1 MTSTRLIVAGLRHY
15 WRTNLAVVAGV
26 AIAVAV
32 LAGALLVGDSVRG
45 SLRDL
50 VLQRLG
56 RVDRIVVSTGF
67 FREALAGEI
76 QEDPVFR
83 SSFSG
88 ICPILS
94 VPGVVTDQSSGR
106 RVSRVQ
112 IYGVDDRFWQFNGV
126 AEQKGPDPRGVLI
139 SRALAAEIGAG
150 PDSNLVVRIE
160 RPSAIPIE
168 SLHARKDET
177 SGSLRLTVRGVLAP
191 RSLGDF
197 SLRPQQGDVRAA
209 FVPLRQLQREIER
222 PAMVN
227 AMLVADAANRAG
239 SASQDGL
246 ETLLKTHEHLDDV
259 GLTER
264 LLEAQNVVSIESPAG
279 LIDSRRAAV
288 VDEIAKRS
296 GSRAQPVLTYLA
308 NTIRNGDRQVPYSLV
323 SAMDLKAIAP
333 SLVMPAGGASP
344 IVINDWTAR
353 DLGVKIGDPLTLE
366 YYVWEDPGVLRT
378 KSAEFRIAAVVP
390 IAGAAADRDL
400 APVYPGIT
408 AAQDFADWDPP
419 FPIDLRRVRP
429 QDETYWKTY
438 RTTPKAFIA
447 FEDGRQLWQS
457 RFGDRTSIRIP
468 PVRVGLSEMGIGKS
482 IARSVDPLAFGFSIQ
497 PVRAD
502 GLAASTGS
510 TDFGEYFAYFS
521 FFLVASAILLAVL
534 FFRLSVEQRAQE
546 VGLLRAVGFAPSRVR
561 SLFVI
566 EGLLLAIVGSAVGTA
581 GAVAYGAAMM
591 AGLRTWWS
599 GAVGT
604 TALRLHV
611 QPVSLAA
618 GAAGAV
624 LAAMVCIWWTLRHLS
639 RFSERSLL
647 AGSIRIEEQP
657 MSGGKRSR
665 VWLVSAGIAV
675 LGAAGL
681 LAASFANAT
690 DRAGA
695 FFGAGTLLLVGSLC
709 LLTDR
714 LRRAGGHPITGT
726 GPLPLARL
734 GGRNTSE
741 RPGRSILAIAVI
753 ASATFILIAVDAF
766 HRAPVVAG
774 DRHSGTG
781 GYALLVDLLLPLAH
795 DPNQDAGREALG
807 LTGDRQVSIAPF
819 RVRPGDEASCL
830 NLYAPT
836 SPRIFGVSRRFAE
849 QGRFTFAGSIASTDA
864 ARANPWLLLFGT
876 PDNAPVPVIADANS
890 MTYVLHKSLGDEI
903 VVANGDQSIRLKIV
917 AALSDSIFQGEL
929 LMADDRFMRLFPEQ
943 QGYRFLLVE
952 TDPGDAARLT
962 SSIETS
968 AGDLGAD
975 ASLTIERLA
984 SFHTV
989 ENTYLSTFQTLGGL
1003 GLLIGTFGLA
1013 AVVLR
1018 NVLERRRELALLRA
1032 VGYRP
1037 VHVFTVVL
1045 AENLMLL
1052 VTGLVIGTVCALVA
1066 IAPAATERGAHLGL
1080 TGQSWLLL
1088 LAVLAAGLVSSLIAT
1103 RAALSVNVV
1112 GTLRSE

>member
-76 QEDPVFR
+76 QQDPAFA
-83 SSFSG
+83 SSFAG
-88 ICPILS
+88 ICPILV

-106 RVSRVQ
+106 RASRVQ
-112 IYGVDDRFWQFNGV
+112 IYGVDDRFWQFPGL
-126 AEQKGPDPRGVLI
+126 AGQKAPDPRGLLI
-139 SRALAAEIGAG
+139 SRALAAEIGAAAG
-150 PDSNLVVRIE
+150 ATVMVRIE

-168 SLHARKDET
+168 SLHARKDEV
-177 SGSLRLTVRGVLAP
+177 SGSLRLAVRGVLAAE
-191 RSLGDF
+191 SLGDF

-209 FVPLRQLQREIER
+209 FVPMRELQREIER

-227 AMLVADAANRAG
+227 TMLVADVAG
-239 SASQDGL
+239 RPSPPQTGL
-246 ETLLKTHEHLDDV
+246 EALLKKHEHLEDV

-264 LLEAQNVVSIESPAG
+264 LLDAQNVVSIESPAG
-279 LIDSRRAAV
+279 LIDARRATV
-288 VDEIAKRS
+288 VDEVARRS
-296 GSRAQPVLTYLA
+296 GSSAHPVMTYLA
-308 NTIRNGDRQVPYSLV
+308 NTIRSGGHQVPYSLV
-323 SAMDLKAIAP
+323 TAMDLKAIAP
-333 SLVMPAGGASP
+333 SLVMPARGGSP
-344 IVINDWTAR
+344 VVINDWTAR
-353 DLGVKIGDPLTLE
+353 DLGVKVGDPLTLE

-378 KSAEFRIAAVVP
+378 KSADFTIAAVVP

-408 AAQDFADWDPP
+408 AAADFADWDPP

-429 QDETYWKTY
+429 QDEAYWKTY

-447 FEDGRQLWQS
+447 FEDGRTLWQS
-457 RFGDRTSIRIP
+457 RFGDRTSMRIP
-468 PVRVGLSEMGIGKS
+468 PVRVGLNEMGIGTG

-497 PVRAD
+497 PVRAE
-502 GLAASTGS
+502 GLSASAGS

-534 FFRLSVEQRAQE
+534 FFRLSIEQRARE
-546 VGLLRAVGFAPSRVR
+546 VGLLRAVGFAAWRVR
-561 SLFVI
+561 GLFAT
-566 EGLLLAIVGSAVGTA
+566 EGLLLALVGSAIGAA

-611 QPVSLAA
+611 QPVSLV
-618 GAAGAV
+618 AGAV
-624 LAAMVCIWWTLRHLS
+624 AVVFTAMVCIWWTLRYLS

-647 AGSIRIEEQP
+647 AGSLRIEEPQTAR
-657 MSGGKRSR
+657 GKRSML
-665 VWLVSAGIAV
+665 WLSSAGIAT
-675 LGAAGL
+675 LAAAGL
-681 LAASFANAT
+681 LAASFANAM

-695 FFGAGTLLLVGSLC
+695 FFGAGTLLLVGALC
-709 LLTDR
+709 LLTDG
-714 LRRAGGHPITGT
+714 LRRSGGHSITGT

-766 HRAPVVAG
+766 RRAPAAAG

-781 GYALLVDLLLPLAH
+781 GYTLLVDLLLPLAH

-807 LTGDRQVSIAPF
+807 LTGERNVSIEPF

-830 NLYAPT
+830 NLYTPT

-849 QGRFTFAGSIASTDA
+849 QGRFAFAGAMASTDA
-864 ARANPWLLLFGT
+864 ERADPWLLLFGA
-876 PDNAPVPVIADANS
+876 PDDGAVPVIADANS

-903 VVANGDQSIRLKIV
+903 VVSNGDRPVRLKIV

-952 TDPGDAARLT
+952 TDPREAPHVAST
-962 SSIETS
+962 IESS

-975 ASLTIERLA
+975 SMSTTERLA

-1037 VHVFTVVL
+1037 AHVFTVVL
-1045 AENLMLL
+1045 AENLLLL
-1052 VTGLVIGTVCALVA
+1052 VTGLVVGTICALVA
-1066 IAPAATERGAHLGL
+1066 IAPAAAERGAHLPL
-1080 TGQSWLLL
+1080 TGQSVLLL

-1103 RAALSVNVV
+1103 RAVLSMNVV